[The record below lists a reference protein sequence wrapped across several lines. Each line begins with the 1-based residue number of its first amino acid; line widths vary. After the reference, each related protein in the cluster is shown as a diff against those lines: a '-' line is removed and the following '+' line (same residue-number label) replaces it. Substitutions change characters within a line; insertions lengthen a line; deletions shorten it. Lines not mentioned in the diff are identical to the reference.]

1 MAIFQSSWIELT
13 LSTSASQNKDPHSSE
28 EEIILIKPSVV
39 SFRAG
44 VVLLTLMGIMHSS
57 RDYSVVLQFKHYDFA
72 SDSIH
77 TTSSVS
83 KNEFST
89 IVGICMNLLPFRTPT
104 VRNMYVEKGSGK
116 LW

>member
-44 VVLLTLMGIMHSS
+44 VGIMHSS

-89 IVGICMNLLPFRTPT
+89 IVGICMNLLPFRTPI